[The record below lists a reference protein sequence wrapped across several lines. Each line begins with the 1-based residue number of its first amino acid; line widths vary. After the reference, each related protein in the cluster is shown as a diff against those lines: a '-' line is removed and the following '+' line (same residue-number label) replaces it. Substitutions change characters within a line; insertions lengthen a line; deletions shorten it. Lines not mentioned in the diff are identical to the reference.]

1 MVYVGAIVVLL
12 IGMGL
17 ILFRALRGPT
27 TYDRIL
33 SANLFGTITVLTISL
48 FAGLKEIEAFL
59 DLALL
64 YGLINF
70 TATVAL
76 LRYFRHGGLDDRDG

>member
-1 MVYVGAIVVLL
+1 MTYVIAIVAILL
-12 IGMGL
+12 GMGM
-17 ILFRALRGPT
+17 ILVRALKGPT

-33 SANLFGTITVLTISL
+33 AANIFGTATVLAIAL
-48 FAGLKEIEAFL
+48 FSGLKDDPMLL
-59 DLALL
+59 DMAML

-76 LRYFRHGGLDDRDG
+76 LRFFKFGGFDDHE